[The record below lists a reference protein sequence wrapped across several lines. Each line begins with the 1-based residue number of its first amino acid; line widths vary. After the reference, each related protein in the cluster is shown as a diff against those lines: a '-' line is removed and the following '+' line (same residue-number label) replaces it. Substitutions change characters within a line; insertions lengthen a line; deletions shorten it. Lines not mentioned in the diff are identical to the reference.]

1 MKQSYLIAAGC
12 ISDRQNYRVR
22 KASRRALVHCNLPG
36 IRACHVVP
44 AAQLQRYGHQHGVA
58 PEGRQGDREPESG
71 ELHEGRQQHGFAESP
86 RQSGDYS
93 TKGHKLVTR
102 QESGLAS

>member
-12 ISDRQNYRVR
+12 NSDRQNYRVR

-71 ELHEGRQQHGFAESP
+71 ELHEGRQQALDSQKAPDNPGTTPLRDRNLDWHRE
-86 RQSGDYS
+86 
-93 TKGHKLVTR
+93 V
-102 QESGLAS
+102 